1 MDFLYFP
8 EDKSEYIPGIISVVI
23 IFILSILIVRLLTKA
38 SRKQVKKLNEQG
50 YPVIYDRGEIQKD
63 SDESAP
69 TKRQA
74 NPDASEEPQNT
85 NGSPTK
91 KP

>member
-38 SRKQVKKLNEQG
+38 SRKQVKKLEEQG
-50 YPVIYDRGEIQKD
+50 YPVVYKD
-63 SDESAP
+63 GLDVKNVDDNSSELKK
-69 TKRQA
+69 TQA
-74 NPDASEEPQNT
+74 NADEQKRMHDNKET
-85 NGSPTK
+85 
-91 KP
+91 

>member
-50 YPVIYDRGEIQKD
+50 YPVIYDRGEMRKD
-63 SDESAP
+63 SDEQTQAE
-69 TKRQA
+69 RQE
-74 NPDASEEPQNT
+74 NPNTPEEPKDT
-85 NGSPTK
+85 NGPPTK

>member
-50 YPVIYDRGEIQKD
+50 YPVIYDRGETRKE
-63 SDESAP
+63 SDEQAQAD
-69 TKRQA
+69 RQE
-74 NPDASEEPQNT
+74 NPNTPDEPRDT
-85 NGSPTK
+85 NGQPTE

>member
-38 SRKQVKKLNEQG
+38 SRKQVKKLEEQG
-50 YPVIYDRGEIQKD
+50 YPVVYKDGLDVKNVDDNSSELQK
-63 SDESAP
+63 
-69 TKRQA
+69 TQA
-74 NPDASEEPQNT
+74 NADEQKRMHDNKET
-85 NGSPTK
+85 
-91 KP
+91 

>member
-38 SRKQVKKLNEQG
+38 SRKQVKKLEEQG
-50 YPVIYDRGEIQKD
+50 YPVVYKD
-63 SDESAP
+63 GLDVKNVDNSSSESTKTVANVDEQESMH
-69 TKRQA
+69 
-74 NPDASEEPQNT
+74 
-85 NGSPTK
+85 GK
-91 KP
+91 KET

>member
-50 YPVIYDRGEIQKD
+50 YPVIYDRGEMQHD
-63 SDESAP
+63 SDGQTQSE
-69 TKRQA
+69 RQA
-74 NPDASEEPQNT
+74 TPNTPEEPKDT
-85 NGSPTK
+85 NGPPTK